1 MCSLSKKQ
9 NMESARGPAHVFRVT
24 YISAFDRQHARKS
37 VSRKFRMSKL
47 RIFTC
52 QQLVKK
58 TLRIPEQTKHF
69 WDKNISEIVLK
80 AAVVGLPRL
89 HQNAG
94 ESQKRLDQN
103 SKTQTVRF
111 KKF

>member
-1 MCSLSKKQ
+1 
-9 NMESARGPAHVFRVT
+9 MESARGPTHVFRVT
-24 YISAFDRQHARKS
+24 YTSAFDRQHARKS

-52 QQLVKK
+52 QQLVK
-58 TLRIPEQTKHF
+58 TLRIPEQTIHF
-69 WDKNISEIVLK
+69 CDKSISEIVLK
-80 AAVVGLPRL
+80 AAVIGFPRL

-103 SKTQTVRF
+103 SKTQGR
-111 KKF
+111 KI

>member
-9 NMESARGPAHVFRVT
+9 NMESAWGPANVFRVT
-24 YISAFDRQHARKS
+24 YISAFDRQHARKG
-37 VSRKFRMSKL
+37 VSRKFGMSKL

-80 AAVVGLPRL
+80 AAVVGLPCL

-103 SKTQTVRF
+103 SKTQRR
-111 KKF
+111 KI

>member
-1 MCSLSKKQ
+1 
-9 NMESARGPAHVFRVT
+9 
-24 YISAFDRQHARKS
+24 
-37 VSRKFRMSKL
+37 MSKL
-47 RIFTC
+47 QIFTC

-80 AAVVGLPRL
+80 AAVVGLPCL

-94 ESQKRLDQN
+94 ESQKRLDQD
-103 SKTQTVRF
+103 SKTQRV
-111 KKF
+111 KI